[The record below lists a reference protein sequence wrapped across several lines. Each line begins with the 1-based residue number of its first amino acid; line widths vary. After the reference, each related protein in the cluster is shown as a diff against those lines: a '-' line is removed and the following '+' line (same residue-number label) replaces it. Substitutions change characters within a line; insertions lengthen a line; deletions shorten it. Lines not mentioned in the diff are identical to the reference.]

1 MLGTCSSHHEM
12 VAYARTASLWSLV
25 QLPADT
31 QLPDASRMFSLH
43 FNTLTNLPFQYV
55 RLSSYA
61 VHLVR
66 LGHSSEVLWLPWVV
80 VRQRQSR
87 QLRGLWQC
95 TNRREWWCKL
105 GSIWS
110 ILWRQIW
117 DDVWLTVRYVV
128 KDDPKNGAESKDK
141 AAKRWKTCFTVN
153 SRRMFRSV
161 GQQSPPGA

>member
-1 MLGTCSSHHEM
+1 M
-12 VAYARTASLWSLV
+12 
-25 QLPADT
+25 
-31 QLPDASRMFSLH
+31 LPDAFRMFSLH

-95 TNRREWWCKL
+95 TNRREWWCKP
-105 GSIWS
+105 GSIW
-110 ILWRQIW
+110 INMGYPLETDMRWC